1 MHLGSSNT
9 PGVRCSHREG
19 LVPLKLV
26 AFDLWG
32 PSRVQSAGAKVYMM
46 MIVDAG
52 TSYKS
57 GAYLPDKL
65 DSTTIPTFDAFRTTA
80 ETSTGRKLRRVRT
93 DGAYDL
99 AAWREYYQ
107 RYGIT
112 HELTARYSS
121 AQNGLAERAIRTTID
136 DVRTLLNNSGLSH
149 SYWAEAV
156 AYCIDTCNLLPSR
169 RHLGCIPAE
178 SFSGKR
184 KNVNHLRVFG
194 ARCWAKI
201 PTAQGSSKLDP
212 RSTECRLL
220 EYASGAGNYRVQD
233 IASRH
238 VFVSRDVFLR
248 RDTTDTNVRLE
259 HSINSTH

>member
-1 MHLGSSNT
+1 MATNNLVDGLSISEVTINGKCENCILGRQT
-9 PGVRCSHREG
+9 RRPFDAVTEKD
-19 LVPLKLV
+19 LVPLELV

-112 HELTARYSS
+112 MNSQR
-121 AQNGLAERAIRTTID
+121 GIR
-136 DVRTLLNNSGLSH
+136 
-149 SYWAEAV
+149 
-156 AYCIDTCNLLPSR
+156 
-169 RHLGCIPAE
+169 
-178 SFSGKR
+178 
-184 KNVNHLRVFG
+184 
-194 ARCWAKI
+194 
-201 PTAQGSSKLDP
+201 
-212 RSTECRLL
+212 
-220 EYASGAGNYRVQD
+220 
-233 IASRH
+233 
-238 VFVSRDVFLR
+238 LR
-248 RDTTDTNVRLE
+248 RMD
-259 HSINSTH
+259 